1 MGNVVLMR
9 RFTHASCPM
18 PHASSTM
25 TRLNIRKTYKLY
37 INGEFPRTESGR
49 FYPVKT
55 KSGEL
60 LANACRG
67 SRKDL
72 RNAVQAA
79 RKAVPGWSGKTAYNR
94 GQILYRIAE
103 VCESR
108 AAELVDELRRQGS
121 AAADARKEVERI
133 IDRWVY
139 YAGWSDKYPQMIG
152 SVNPVAGPYYNFTVP
167 EPTGV
172 VGVVCPEEPSL
183 LGLVSRVAPAMVG
196 GNTVVVITSESKP
209 LAAITLGEVFET
221 SDVPGG
227 VVNLISGLKSE
238 LVPWLAAHMDV
249 NAIDTTG
256 VAADAIASVQKTAA
270 ENVKRVVHFDEAIG
284 WTDERRSQSPYAIFD
299 FQEMKTVWH
308 PMGM

>member
-1 MGNVVLMR
+1 M
-9 RFTHASCPM
+9 A
-18 PHASSTM
+18 
-25 TRLNIRKTYKLY
+25 RLNVRKTYKLY

-55 KSGEL
+55 KGGEL

-79 RKAVPGWSGKTAYNR
+79 RKALAGWSGKTAYNR

-108 AAELVDELRRQGS
+108 APELIAELRRQGS
-121 AAADARKEVERI
+121 PVEARKEMEQV

-139 YAGWSDKYPQMIG
+139 YAGWSDKYPQVVG

-172 VGVVCPEEPSL
+172 VGIVAPEEPAL
-183 LGLVSRVAPAMVG
+183 LGLISRLAPAIVG
-196 GNTVVVITSESKP
+196 GNTVVAISSESRP
-209 LAAITLGEVFET
+209 LAAITLGEIFEN
-221 SDVPGG
+221 SDVPSG
-227 VVNLISGLKSE
+227 VINLISGLKSE
-238 LVPWLAAHMDV
+238 LVPWLASHMDV
-249 NAIDTTG
+249 NAIDATG
-256 VAADAIASVQKTAA
+256 VAADVMPAVQKAAA
-270 ENVKRVVHFDEAIG
+270 ENVKRVVRFDADAIG
-284 WTDERRSQSPYAIFD
+284 WSDARLSQSPYAIFE

-308 PMGM
+308 PIGM

>member
-1 MGNVVLMR
+1 M
-9 RFTHASCPM
+9 A
-18 PHASSTM
+18 
-25 TRLNIRKTYKLY
+25 RLNVRKTYKLY

-49 FYPVKT
+49 FYAVKS
-55 KSGEL
+55 KGGEL

-79 RKAVPGWSGKTAYNR
+79 RKALAAWSGKTAYNR

-103 VCESR
+103 VCEWR
-108 AAELVDELRRQGS
+108 ATELAAELRRQGAT
-121 AAADARKEVERI
+121 AAEARKEVEQV

-139 YAGWSDKYPQMIG
+139 YAGWSDKYPQVFG

-172 VGVVCPEEPSL
+172 VGVVAPEEPAL
-183 LGLVSRVAPAMVG
+183 LGIVSRIAPALVG
-196 GNTVVVITSESKP
+196 GNAVVAVTSESKP
-209 LAAITLGEVFET
+209 LPAITLAEVFEN
-221 SDVPGG
+221 SDVPPG
-227 VVNLISGLKSE
+227 VINLISGLKSE
-238 LVPWLAAHMDV
+238 LVPWLASHMDV

-256 VAADAIASVQKTAA
+256 VEAGALAGVQKSAA
-270 ENVKRVVHFDEAIG
+270 ENVKRLVHFDGAGIG
-284 WTDERRSQSPYAIFD
+284 WNDARRSQSPYAIFD

>member
-1 MGNVVLMR
+1 
-9 RFTHASCPM
+9 M
-18 PHASSTM
+18 P
-25 TRLNIRKTYKLY
+25 RLNVRKTYKLY

-49 FYPVKT
+49 FYPVKS
-55 KSGEL
+55 KEGEL

-79 RKAVPGWSGKTAYNR
+79 RKALGGWSEKTAYNR

-108 AAELVDELRRQGS
+108 AAELIAELRRQGS
-121 AAADARKEVERI
+121 TAAEARKEIDQV

-139 YAGWSDKYPQMIG
+139 YAGWSDKYPQVVG

-172 VGVVCPEEPSL
+172 VGIVAPEEPAL
-183 LGLVSRVAPAMVG
+183 LGLVSRLAPAIVG
-196 GNTVVVITSESKP
+196 GNTAVAITSESRP
-209 LAAITLGEVFET
+209 LAAITLAEVFAN

-227 VVNLISGLKSE
+227 VINLISGLKSE
-238 LVPWLAAHMDV
+238 LVPWLASHMDV
-249 NAIDTTG
+249 NAIDATG
-256 VAADAIASVQKTAA
+256 VASEAMPALQKAAA
-270 ENVKRVVHFDEAIG
+270 ENVKRVIRFDADAIG
-284 WTDERRSQSPYAIFD
+284 WSDARLSQSPYAIFE

-308 PMGM
+308 PIGM

>member
-1 MGNVVLMR
+1 
-9 RFTHASCPM
+9 
-18 PHASSTM
+18 M
-25 TRLNIRKTYKLY
+25 TRLNVRKTYKLY

-49 FYPVKT
+49 SYAVTGKG
-55 KSGEL
+55 GEL

-72 RNAVQAA
+72 RNAVAAA
-79 RKAVPGWSGKTAYNR
+79 RKAQSGWSGKTAYNR

-108 AAELVDELRRQGS
+108 AAELADELRQQGS
-121 AAADARKEVERI
+121 TAAEAKKEVESV

-139 YAGWSDKYPQMIG
+139 YAGWSDKYTQLFG
-152 SVNPVAGPYYNFTVP
+152 TVNPVAGPYYNFTIP

-172 VGVVCPEEPSL
+172 VGVIAPELPAL
-183 LGLVSRVAPAMVG
+183 LGLVSRIAPALVG
-196 GNTVVVITSESKP
+196 GNTVVAVTSESRP
-209 LAAITLGEVFET
+209 LAAITLGEIFQT

-227 VVNLISGLKSE
+227 VINLISGIKSE

-256 VAADAIASVQKTAA
+256 VATEAIEGVQKAAA
-270 ENVKRVVHFDEAIG
+270 ENVKRVVHFDGAGIG
-284 WTDERRSQSPYAIFD
+284 WSDGRRSQGPYAIFD
-299 FQEMKTVWH
+299 FQEAKTVWH
-308 PMGM
+308 PIGM

>member
-1 MGNVVLMR
+1 V
-9 RFTHASCPM
+9 
-18 PHASSTM
+18 
-25 TRLNIRKTYKLY
+25 TRLNVRKTYKLY

-49 FYPVKT
+49 FYAVRNKG
-55 KSGEL
+55 GEL

-79 RKAVPGWSGKTAYNR
+79 RKALPGWSGKTAYNR

-108 AAELVDELRRQGS
+108 AAELADELRKQGS
-121 AAADARKEVERI
+121 TAADARREIEHVV
-133 IDRWVY
+133 DRWVY
-139 YAGWSDKYPQMIG
+139 YAGWSDKYPQVFG

-172 VGVVCPEEPSL
+172 VGVVSPEEPSL
-183 LGLVSRVAPAMVG
+183 LGLVSRVAPAIVG
-196 GNTVVVITSESKP
+196 GNTVVAITSESKP

-227 VVNLISGLKSE
+227 VINLISGVKSE
-238 LVPWLAAHMDV
+238 LIPWLASHMDV
-249 NAIDTTG
+249 NAIDITG
-256 VAADAIASVQKTAA
+256 VAGDLATNVQKTAA
-270 ENVKRVVHFDEAIG
+270 ENVKRVVQWSGD
-284 WTDERRSQSPYAIFD
+284 WTDVRNAQSPYAIFD

-308 PMGM
+308 PIGM

>member
-1 MGNVVLMR
+1 V
-9 RFTHASCPM
+9 P
-18 PHASSTM
+18 
-25 TRLNIRKTYKLY
+25 RLTVRKTYKLY

-49 FYPVKT
+49 FYAIKG
-55 KSGEL
+55 KGGEL

-79 RKAVPGWSGKTAYNR
+79 RKAFPGWSGKTAFNR
-94 GQILYRIAE
+94 GQILYRLAE
-103 VCESR
+103 VCEARS
-108 AAELVDELRRQGS
+108 AELVDELRQQGS
-121 AAADARKEVERI
+121 SASEARREVSAVT
-133 IDRWVY
+133 DRWIY
-139 YAGWSDKYPQMIG
+139 YAGWSDKYAQVFG

-172 VGVVCPEEPSL
+172 VGTVAPDEPAL
-183 LGLVSRVAPAMVG
+183 LGLVSRIAPAIVG
-196 GNTVVVITSESKP
+196 GNTVVAIASESRP
-209 LAAITLGEVFET
+209 LAAITLGEIFQT
-221 SDVPGG
+221 SDVPAG

-256 VAADAIASVQKTAA
+256 VADGALAGVQKTAA
-270 ENVKRVVHFDEAIG
+270 ENVKRVIHFKGASIG
-284 WTDERRSQSPYAIFD
+284 WDDATRSQSPYAIFD

-308 PMGM
+308 PIGM

>member
-1 MGNVVLMR
+1 
-9 RFTHASCPM
+9 M
-18 PHASSTM
+18 P
-25 TRLNIRKTYKLY
+25 RLNVRKTYKLY

-49 FYPVKT
+49 FYPVKS
-55 KSGEL
+55 KGGEL

-79 RKAVPGWSGKTAYNR
+79 RKALPGWSGKTAYNR

-108 AAELVDELRRQGS
+108 STELSDELRQQG
-121 AAADARKEVERI
+121 ATAVDARKEIDRM

-139 YAGWSDKYPQMIG
+139 YAGWSDKYPQVVG

-172 VGVVCPEEPSL
+172 VGIVAPEEPAL
-183 LGLVSRVAPAMVG
+183 LGLVSRLAPAIVG
-196 GNTVVVITSESKP
+196 GNTVVAITSESKP
-209 LAAITLGEVFET
+209 LPAITLAEVFAN

-227 VVNLISGLKSE
+227 VINLISGLKSE
-238 LVPWLAAHMDV
+238 LVPWLASHMDV

-256 VAADAIASVQKTAA
+256 VATDALPAVQKTAA
-270 ENVKRVVHFDEAIG
+270 ENVKRVVRFDGDAIG
-284 WTDERRSQSPYAIFD
+284 WTDARLSQSPYAIYD

>member
-1 MGNVVLMR
+1 
-9 RFTHASCPM
+9 M
-18 PHASSTM
+18 P
-25 TRLNIRKTYKLY
+25 RLNVRKTYKLY
-37 INGEFPRTESGR
+37 INGEFSRTESGR
-49 FYPVKT
+49 FYPVNSKR
-55 KSGEL
+55 GEL

-79 RKAVPGWSGKTAYNR
+79 RKAFTAWSGKTAYNR

-103 VCESR
+103 VCEARSS
-108 AAELVDELRRQGS
+108 ELIDELRKQGS
-121 AAADARKEVERI
+121 TPAEARKEVDRV

-172 VGVVCPEEPSL
+172 VGVVAPEEPAL
-183 LGLVSRVAPAMVG
+183 LGIVSRIAPALVG
-196 GNTVVVITSESKP
+196 GNTVVAVTSESKP
-209 LAAITLGEVFET
+209 LPGITLGEIFQT

-227 VVNLISGLKSE
+227 VINLISGLKSE
-238 LVPWLAAHMDV
+238 LVPWLASHMDV
-249 NAIDTTG
+249 NAIDATG
-256 VAADAIASVQKTAA
+256 VATEAIPAVQKAAA
-270 ENVKRVVHFDEAIG
+270 ENVKRVVHFDAQSIG

>member
-1 MGNVVLMR
+1 
-9 RFTHASCPM
+9 M
-18 PHASSTM
+18 P
-25 TRLNIRKTYKLY
+25 RLSVRKTYKLY
-37 INGEFPRTESGR
+37 IGGEFPRTESGR
-49 FYPVKT
+49 FYAVKNED
-55 KSGEL
+55 GEL

-79 RKAVPGWSGKTAYNR
+79 RKAFGGWSGKTAYNR

-108 AAELVDELRRQGS
+108 ATELVDELRRQGS
-121 AAADARKEVERI
+121 SAADARKEMDAV

-139 YAGWSDKYPQMIG
+139 YAGWSDKYPQVVG

-172 VGVVCPEEPSL
+172 VGLVAPEEPAL
-183 LGLVSRVAPAMVG
+183 LGLVSRVAPAIVG
-196 GNTVVVITSESKP
+196 GNTVVAITSESRP
-209 LAAITLGEVFET
+209 LAAITLAEVFAN

-227 VVNLISGLKSE
+227 VINLVSGLKSE
-238 LVPWLAAHMDV
+238 LVPWLASHMDV
-249 NAIDTTG
+249 NAIDATG
-256 VAADAIASVQKTAA
+256 VASEALANVQKTAA
-270 ENVKRVVHFDEAIG
+270 ENVKRVVRFDAESIG
-284 WTDERRSQSPYAIFD
+284 WADARLSQSPYAIFD

-308 PMGM
+308 PIGF

>member
-1 MGNVVLMR
+1 
-9 RFTHASCPM
+9 
-18 PHASSTM
+18 M

-49 FYPVKT
+49 YYAVTGKG
-55 KSGEL
+55 GEL

-72 RNAVQAA
+72 RNAVVAA
-79 RKAVPGWSGKTAYNR
+79 RKAQGGWSGRTAYNR

-108 AAELVDELRRQGS
+108 AAELADELQQQGS
-121 AAADARKEVERI
+121 TAAEAKREVESV

-139 YAGWSDKYPQMIG
+139 YAGWSDKYTQLFG
-152 SVNPVAGPYYNFTVP
+152 SVNPVAGPYYNFTLP

-172 VGVVCPEEPSL
+172 VGVIAPEEPAL
-183 LGLVSRVAPAMVG
+183 LGLVSRIAPAIVG
-196 GNTVVVITSESKP
+196 GNTVVAVTSESRP
-209 LAAITLGEVFET
+209 LAAITLGEAFET
-221 SDVPGG
+221 SDVPPG
-227 VVNLISGLKSE
+227 VINLISGIKTE

-256 VAADAIASVQKTAA
+256 VAPEAIPAVQKTAA
-270 ENVKRVVHFDEAIG
+270 ENVKRVVHFDGAGIG
-284 WTDERRSQSPYAIFD
+284 WTDARRSQGPYAILEL
-299 FQEMKTVWH
+299 QEAKTVWH
-308 PMGM
+308 PIGM

>member
-1 MGNVVLMR
+1 M
-9 RFTHASCPM
+9 A
-18 PHASSTM
+18 
-25 TRLNIRKTYKLY
+25 RLNVRKTYKLY

-49 FYPVKT
+49 FYAVAGKG
-55 KSGEL
+55 GEL

-72 RNAVQAA
+72 RNAVAAA
-79 RKAVPGWSGKTAYNR
+79 RKAFAGWSGKTAYNR

-108 AAELVDELRRQGS
+108 AAELADELRRQGS
-121 AAADARKEVERI
+121 PAGEAKREIERV

-139 YAGWSDKYPQMIG
+139 YAGWSDKYAQVFG

-172 VGVVCPEEPSL
+172 IGVIAPEEPSL
-183 LGLVSRVAPAMVG
+183 LGLVSRVAPAIVG
-196 GNTVVVITSESKP
+196 GNTVVAVTSQVKP
-209 LAAITLGEVFET
+209 LAAITLGEIFET

-227 VVNLISGLKSE
+227 VVNLISGLKKE

-249 NAIDTTG
+249 NALDTTG
-256 VAADAIASVQKTAA
+256 VDTETLPAVQKSAA
-270 ENVKRVVHFDEAIG
+270 ENVKRVVTFGGDWEDNRVA
-284 WTDERRSQSPYAIFD
+284 QSPYAIFD
-299 FQEMKTVWH
+299 FQELKTVWH
-308 PMGM
+308 PIGM

>member
-1 MGNVVLMR
+1 
-9 RFTHASCPM
+9 M
-18 PHASSTM
+18 P
-25 TRLNIRKTYKLY
+25 RLNVRKTYKLY

-49 FYPVKT
+49 FYSVKG
-55 KSGEL
+55 KGGEL

-79 RKAVPGWSGKTAYNR
+79 RKALGGWSGKTAYNR

-108 AAELVDELRRQGS
+108 ATELTDELRHQGAS
-121 AAADARKEVERI
+121 AAEARKEIDRM

-139 YAGWSDKYPQMIG
+139 YAGWSDKYPQVVG

-172 VGVVCPEEPSL
+172 VGIVAPEEPAL
-183 LGLVSRVAPAMVG
+183 LGLVSRLAPAIVG
-196 GNTVVVITSESKP
+196 GNTVVAITSESKP
-209 LAAITLGEVFET
+209 LPAITLAEVFAN
-221 SDVPGG
+221 SDVPAG
-227 VVNLISGLKSE
+227 VINLISGLKSE
-238 LVPWLAAHMDV
+238 LVPWLASHMDV

-256 VAADAIASVQKTAA
+256 VATAALAAVQKTAA
-270 ENVKRVVHFDEAIG
+270 ENVKRVIRFDGDTIG
-284 WTDERRSQSPYAIFD
+284 WTDARLSQSPYAIFD

>member
-1 MGNVVLMR
+1 M
-9 RFTHASCPM
+9 SP
-18 PHASSTM
+18 
-25 TRLNIRKTYKLY
+25 RLNVRKTYKLY

-49 FYPVKT
+49 YYAVTGKG
-55 KSGEL
+55 GEL

-72 RNAVQAA
+72 RNAVAAA
-79 RKAVPGWSGKTAYNR
+79 RKAFGGWSGKTSYNR

-108 AAELVDELRRQGS
+108 AAELADELRQQGS
-121 AAADARKEVERI
+121 TVAEARREVEAV

-139 YAGWSDKYPQMIG
+139 YAGWSDKYTQLFG
-152 SVNPVAGPYYNFTVP
+152 TVNPVAGPYYNFTIP

-172 VGVVCPEEPSL
+172 VGVVAPEKPGL
-183 LGLVSRVAPAMVG
+183 LGLVSRIAPALVG
-196 GNTVVVITSESKP
+196 GNTVVAITSEKHP
-209 LAAITLGEVFET
+209 LAAITMGEVFQT

-227 VVNLISGLKSE
+227 VINLISGLKSE

-256 VAADAIASVQKTAA
+256 VASEAVPAVQKTAA
-270 ENVKRVVHFDEAIG
+270 ENVKRVIHFDGAGVG
-284 WTDERRSQSPYAIFD
+284 WDDPRRSQSPYAIFD
-299 FQEMKTVWH
+299 FQESKTVWH
-308 PMGM
+308 PIGM